1 MNPNMPQEVVQEK
14 PARVIPIKI
23 GDVLCYPKFK
33 CIHLT
38 NPGQEQL
45 KKDLHRYRFKE
56 LLIQLFENAQDYGA
70 SDEWLHFKLFAEK
83 SDSLRLIW
91 EYTNMMIFDCGGD
104 NYLNQMPSDS
114 EIFKRLSDFY
124 KANSTLPLSEE
135 KNIIG
140 LFRKMMQMDNY
151 FEELARTKQQI
162 ANIEKGIE
170 VMEERKEDME
180 VEGLEDLPKLFI
192 SPIEKLMDE
201 FKGSVKEFRGLFKIP
216 RENIALVSLNTLHQQ
231 ICLTARDCFES
242 TQGECNLFGLEFT
255 KDEQISNWLS
265 RVDNYK
271 QIQLPSTAEGFMNV
285 LTISKEHSIS

>member
-1 MNPNMPQEVVQEK
+1 MNPNMPQEVRQEK

-33 CIHLT
+33 CIHIT

-45 KKDLHRYRFKE
+45 KKDLHHYRFKE
-56 LLIQLFENAQDYGA
+56 MLIQLFENAQDYGA

-91 EYTNMMIFDCGGD
+91 EYTNMMIFDCRGGA

-135 KNIIG
+135 KNIIR

-151 FEELARTKQQI
+151 FEELTRTKIQI
-162 ANIEKGIE
+162 SNIEKGIE
-170 VMEERKEDME
+170 AIEEERKIW
-180 VEGLEDLPKLFI
+180 KLKA
-192 SPIEKLMDE
+192 SKTC
-201 FKGSVKEFRGLFKIP
+201 
-216 RENIALVSLNTLHQQ
+216 LNYSY
-231 ICLTARDCFES
+231 R
-242 TQGECNLFGLEFT
+242 
-255 KDEQISNWLS
+255 
-265 RVDNYK
+265 
-271 QIQLPSTAEGFMNV
+271 QLKN
-285 LTISKEHSIS
+285 